1 MRASG
6 RWRAS
11 AAALCA
17 ALLPYASRS
26 ENVTIGFG
34 GAWRGL
40 FLPSTASGALQGDA
54 SLWTSCDAFGGFA
67 RLYGY
72 AGDALGGGLL
82 VDTGGSWA
90 GGGTPFPD
98 VLADYAALFVRDGPY
113 AATFLNAYDFSYGDA
128 ALAAWLEVA
137 NRTFVLSNRAASPAL
152 DGAPIA
158 SYAVASTTSG
168 VRVGFL
174 GIAEARVDSIDGDYD
189 RCLAVAAR
197 ELVAAE
203 APDLVVLVTDLAAD
217 DAWDAAV
224 ARTPG
229 IDVVLSTT
237 WGDDVQ
243 DVTARENWYGER
255 VVLVT
260 FCATC
265 PAYLMMNA
273 VSKVSEV
280 RVDLADGGVANASV
294 VPVDLDCA
302 WPSEAWALE
311 IQHEAYYAIGS
322 VGLDDASVE
331 SGERPTETPRRVSF
345 AA

>member
-174 GIAEARVDSIDGDYD
+174 GIAEAR
-189 RCLAVAAR
+189 LA
-197 ELVAAE
+197 AAE

-237 WGDDVQ
+237 WGDDVE
-243 DVTARENWYGER
+243 DVKARENWYGET

-273 VSKVSEV
+273 VSK
-280 RVDLADGGVANASV
+280 
-294 VPVDLDCA
+294 
-302 WPSEAWALE
+302 
-311 IQHEAYYAIGS
+311 HEAYYAIGS

-331 SGERPTETPRRVSF
+331 SGERPTETQRRVSF

>member
-1 MRASG
+1 MARLRGGAV
-6 RWRAS
+6 RR
-11 AAALCA
+11 AAAVRLA
-17 ALLPYASRS
+17 
-26 ENVTIGFG
+26 EQNVTIGFG

-40 FLPSTASGALQGDA
+40 FLPSTASGALRATRRSGRAATPSAA
-54 SLWTSCDAFGGFA
+54 S
-67 RLYGY
+67 R
-72 AGDALGGGLL
+72 
-82 VDTGGSWA
+82 GSTA
-90 GGGTPFPD
+90 TPATRSAAACSSTRAAPGRRRAVSG

-137 NRTFVLSNRAASPAL
+137 NRTFVLSNRGVAAL
-152 DGAPIA
+152 GGAPIA

-197 ELVAAE
+197 ARRRQ

-237 WGDDVQ
+237 WGDDVE
-243 DVTARENWYGER
+243 DVKARENWYGET

-265 PAYLMMNA
+265 PAY
-273 VSKVSEV
+273 
-280 RVDLADGGVANASV
+280 R
-294 VPVDLDCA
+294 
-302 WPSEAWALE
+302 
-311 IQHEAYYAIGS
+311 
-322 VGLDDASVE
+322 
-331 SGERPTETPRRVSF
+331 
-345 AA
+345 

>member
-82 VDTGGSWA
+82 
-90 GGGTPFPD
+90 
-98 VLADYAALFVRDGPY
+98 
-113 AATFLNAYDFSYGDA
+113 
-128 ALAAWLEVA
+128 
-137 NRTFVLSNRAASPAL
+137 
-152 DGAPIA
+152 
-158 SYAVASTTSG
+158 
-168 VRVGFL
+168 
-174 GIAEARVDSIDGDYD
+174 
-189 RCLAVAAR
+189 
-197 ELVAAE
+197 LVAAE

-237 WGDDVQ
+237 WGDDVE
-243 DVTARENWYGER
+243 DVKARENWYGET

>member
-17 ALLPYASRS
+17 ALLPCAES
-26 ENVTIGFG
+26 ENVTVGFG

-237 WGDDVQ
+237 WGDDVE
-243 DVTARENWYGER
+243 DVKARENWYGET

-331 SGERPTETPRRVSF
+331 SGERPTETQRRVSF